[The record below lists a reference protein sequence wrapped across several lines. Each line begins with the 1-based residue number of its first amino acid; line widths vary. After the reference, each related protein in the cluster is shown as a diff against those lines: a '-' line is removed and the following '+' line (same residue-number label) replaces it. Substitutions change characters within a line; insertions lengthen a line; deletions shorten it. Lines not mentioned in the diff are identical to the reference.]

1 MSYHKDNLEA
11 LQKFQQLLNAEPDPA
26 GVEATPD
33 KKACTLVISHIEMT
47 LDEIYFGHWRTEN
60 FKWSTIANE
69 VQASLELVVTHPISG
84 YELRRT
90 GAASVVIMVDKVPD
104 DLRND
109 PQARN
114 EWALNPSNKKAN
126 AMDLAFGKLKSECLK
141 NAAQSLGK
149 VFGRDLN
156 RKNKDAYKPFK
167 LKGSLSQG
175 HEQDVKY
182 VRELIQQ
189 ATELAHLS
197 KISKSCSGDVLS
209 EVGDEMEA
217 KRQMI
222 LMNQERGQFIASI

>member
-26 GVEATPD
+26 GVELTPD
-33 KKACTLVISHIEMT
+33 KKASTLVISHIEMT

-156 RKNKDAYKPFK
+156 RKNKDSYKPFK
-167 LKGSLSQG
+167 LKGSLGQG
-175 HEQDVKY
+175 HDQDVKY
-182 VRELIQQ
+182 VHDMIDKATSLMECTKIQKACSPEVLNEVMDHLTNKREML
-189 ATELAHLS
+189 
-197 KISKSCSGDVLS
+197 
-209 EVGDEMEA
+209 
-217 KRQMI
+217 
-222 LMNQERGQFIASI
+222 LMNQERGQFITGV